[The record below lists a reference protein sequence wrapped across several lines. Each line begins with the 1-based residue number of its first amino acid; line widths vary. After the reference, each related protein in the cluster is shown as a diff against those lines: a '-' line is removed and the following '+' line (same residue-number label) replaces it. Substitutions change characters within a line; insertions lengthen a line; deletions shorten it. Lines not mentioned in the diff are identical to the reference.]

1 MFNAL
6 DDSSQLITRNLNW
19 SAHGL
24 LLVNMTPQK
33 SGILAAASSR
43 AAERGKQ
50 PINNCRG
57 ASPCDHHRR
66 SRPRPQPARIAGMN
80 RPQIGDGITAASRGL
95 LSQRRQYCRLHSIKL
110 PPHLQKGC

>member
-50 PINNCRG
+50 PINNFAGLPRVIITDVQG
-57 ASPCDHHRR
+57 RVR
-66 SRPRPQPARIAGMN
+66 SLPE
-80 RPQIGDGITAASRGL
+80 SRA
-95 LSQRRQYCRLHSIKL
+95 
-110 PPHLQKGC
+110 